1 MQRKENRKRL
11 LILASLIAILSV
23 LHYTTDASADYFHEF
38 YKLLYYV
45 PIILGAFHFGVR
57 GGLIVSGIVSAIYLP
72 HVLVQWH
79 GTGFD
84 VVHRIL
90 EVVVFN
96 TVAYIVGRLAEGER
110 NQRVEVEKMA
120 LALEESYTK
129 LKQQSEMLSEVEEQ
143 LRHSERLSVMGE
155 LAASL
160 AHEVRNPLGSIR
172 GAVEILEEECPH
184 GDKSYRF
191 LQILI
196 KEVERLNYVI
206 ESFLGLARQK
216 TSEITRVSIQ
226 EAVDSIVQIIS
237 AKARKENIA
246 IECQLPAQTVYITA
260 DGNKFRQVLL
270 NLLLNAMAACISGGR
285 IKIQSQMKNHDI
297 ELPCLELSIADNGTG
312 IPENELDKIF
322 KPFYTSK
329 KDGTG
334 LGLPISKR
342 ISEEYNWQLN
352 IDSKE
357 GEGTLARLCIPLPGT
372 EVQT

>member
-160 AHEVRNPLGSIR
+160 AHEVRNPLDQRRRRNSR
-172 GAVEILEEECPH
+172 RRM
-184 GDKSYRF
+184 S
-191 LQILI
+191 
-196 KEVERLNYVI
+196 
-206 ESFLGLARQK
+206 AR
-216 TSEITRVSIQ
+216 
-226 EAVDSIVQIIS
+226 
-237 AKARKENIA
+237 
-246 IECQLPAQTVYITA
+246 
-260 DGNKFRQVLL
+260 
-270 NLLLNAMAACISGGR
+270 
-285 IKIQSQMKNHDI
+285 
-297 ELPCLELSIADNGTG
+297 
-312 IPENELDKIF
+312 
-322 KPFYTSK
+322 
-329 KDGTG
+329 
-334 LGLPISKR
+334 
-342 ISEEYNWQLN
+342 
-352 IDSKE
+352 
-357 GEGTLARLCIPLPGT
+357 
-372 EVQT
+372 